1 MKYIL
6 INCSRDTG
14 IMETGRYD
22 TKEEAARE
30 IASQIC
36 SIYNIDIDI
45 DDFVAPRRLYGNVFC
60 FTHNHTHVWFNGYE
74 CYCCDNS
81 SEDDWLIVTA

>member
-6 INCSRDTG
+6 VNRSSDNG

-22 TKEEAARE
+22 TKEEAVRE

-45 DDFVAPRRLYGNVFC
+45 DDFVEPSHLYGNVFR
-60 FTHNHTHVWFNGYE
+60 FNDNDTYVWFNGDE
-74 CYCCDNS
+74 CFCCDSS
-81 SEDDWLIVTA
+81 SEDNWLIVTA